1 MKAYN
6 LLRLGLV
13 PLLMTA
19 MMTPAVSPRALGTTS
34 LIIADHTVVD
44 QYDDIPQE
52 YIDKVKKMWLNVPGE
67 SHSSGYRK
75 GLQFLEDLDSRF
87 QVNVAESGTP
97 EPYTDQHLRVS
108 GALRTQYNNWGYG
121 AGEREWYTTITG

>member
-52 YIDKVKKMWLNVPGE
+52 YIDLVKQMWLNVPGE
-67 SHSSGYRK
+67 SHSYGYRK
-75 GLQFLEDLDSRF
+75 GCELLEALDSRF
-87 QVNVAESGTP
+87 QVNVIDEGAP
-97 EPYTDQHLRVS
+97 EGPTDQYLRVS
-108 GALRTQYNNWGYG
+108 RATRNAYNNWTYS
-121 AGEREWYTTITG
+121 